1 MAIFDL
7 VDLDDVLIHDACLLQ
22 SNRCC
27 RQMTASPS
35 EPAELTLGPRT

>member
-7 VDLDDVLIHDACLLQ
+7 VDFDDVLIHDAYLLQ